1 MNKWNQKLHD
11 YWKGKCSDNSL
22 DLPKEITDAML
33 IFINQIEYLRD
44 LIINTSSDPKPES
57 SKLPVAIF
65 YKDGKPTKKKPK

>member
-44 LIINTSSDPKPES
+44 LIINTPPRLESES